1 MNESEEMRG
10 RLPQGMFTAL
20 RDELNM
26 FLADP
31 FLDDDDDDAIF
42 DYICFLTETIERHKS
57 TYKNASRTGKVYDG
71 PPILQPWDDLSVP
84 VVEELIGCS
93 PTQFLEVADLF
104 VLLPQKIVT
113 PQRRTGSLR
122 LALFILLMRWTHQQ
136 RSWSSLAKTL
146 RIDRTRMIDLYE
158 TMGVLIFENDHYYTL
173 SVTIDVPRILTKAR
187 RPRHCLH
194 CLHCHLLPF
203 SLHPLSCQVPQ
214 FAAAV
219 REKGGLLGNA
229 VIGFVD
235 GSSEPTCRPSKKA
248 AAKRSKFSTVDVQKY
263 AYCGGK
269 TGAHGLVLQSLT
281 MIDGISIAHVE
292 LLSAHDATV
301 LKRSGII
308 DQLRHIKELLEAAPS
323 ALLRAD
329 ANIAVYGDPAYGN
342 LDVVKRKNKGLKT
355 AEQQARLIE
364 HRRRRR
370 LLIHCFF
377 FIVVAE
383 IGQVD
388 AALPSNSGGLLR
400 LPYENIPL
408 LQRQGTSPAP
418 PPPLVPPPFVSSSSS
433 AA

>member
-31 FLDDDDDDAIF
+31 FLNDDDDDAIF

-57 TYKNASRTGKVYDG
+57 TYKDYSRAGTVYDG

-113 PQRRTGSLR
+113 PQRRTGSLQ

-194 CLHCHLLPF
+194 CL
-203 SLHPLSCQVPQ
+203 
-214 FAAAV
+214 
-219 REKGGLLGNA
+219 
-229 VIGFVD
+229 
-235 GSSEPTCRPSKKA
+235 
-248 AAKRSKFSTVDVQKY
+248 
-263 AYCGGK
+263 
-269 TGAHGLVLQSLT
+269 
-281 MIDGISIAHVE
+281 
-292 LLSAHDATV
+292 
-301 LKRSGII
+301 
-308 DQLRHIKELLEAAPS
+308 
-323 ALLRAD
+323 
-329 ANIAVYGDPAYGN
+329 
-342 LDVVKRKNKGLKT
+342 
-355 AEQQARLIE
+355 
-364 HRRRRR
+364 
-370 LLIHCFF
+370 CFF
-377 FIVVAE
+377 
-383 IGQVD
+383 
-388 AALPSNSGGLLR
+388 
-400 LPYENIPL
+400 
-408 LQRQGTSPAP
+408 
-418 PPPLVPPPFVSSSSS
+418 
-433 AA
+433 

>member
-1 MNESEEMRG
+1 MGYSQHINY
-10 RLPQGMFTAL
+10 F
-20 RDELNM
+20 
-26 FLADP
+26 
-31 FLDDDDDDAIF
+31 
-42 DYICFLTETIERHKS
+42 
-57 TYKNASRTGKVYDG
+57 KNIIIA
-71 PPILQPWDDLSVP
+71 
-84 VVEELIGCS
+84 
-93 PTQFLEVADLF
+93 
-104 VLLPQKIVT
+104 
-113 PQRRTGSLR
+113 
-122 LALFILLMRWTHQQ
+122 
-136 RSWSSLAKTL
+136 
-146 RIDRTRMIDLYE
+146 
-158 TMGVLIFENDHYYTL
+158 
-173 SVTIDVPRILTKAR
+173 
-187 RPRHCLH
+187 
-194 CLHCHLLPF
+194 
-203 SLHPLSCQVPQ
+203 VPQ

-269 TGAHGLVLQSLT
+269 TGAHSLVLQSLT

-308 DQLRHIKELLEAAPS
+308 DQLRHMKELLEAAPS